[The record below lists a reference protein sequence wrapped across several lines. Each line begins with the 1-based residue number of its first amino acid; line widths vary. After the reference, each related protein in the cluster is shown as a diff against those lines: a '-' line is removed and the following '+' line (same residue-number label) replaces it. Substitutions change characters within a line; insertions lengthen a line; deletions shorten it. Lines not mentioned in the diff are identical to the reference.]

1 MTDMPGSTRIPSPQA
16 RLFFYKEFIFMGTC
30 IPGTTSARPQ
40 KAWLAPG
47 ILPNSEQLCDPFS
60 GAGLHFARDTAVTI
74 VKGLRYSS

>member
-1 MTDMPGSTRIPSPQA
+1 
-16 RLFFYKEFIFMGTC
+16 MGTC